1 MLKSR
6 RLTLLFEVVSNLYFG
21 QKPLRFSL
29 NTHIHVCICVQ
40 CSQANAFLHKIMLL
54 LITLSGLLFLSVLR
68 YTDEERRED
77 DYPRARRVDENKERE
92 TLGVV
97 YI

>member
-1 MLKSR
+1 MTRIYPIYFAHKYPLVYLKSKL
-6 RLTLLFEVVSNLYFG
+6 LT
-21 QKPLRFSL
+21 

-54 LITLSGLLFLSVLR
+54 LITLSGLLFLNVLR